1 MKNINRKSFRTKIR
15 ATKSFRMYI
24 QDFAFAV
31 TFLFRMRE
39 KIRLTFIPSF
49 MVKPSLTINSRRI
62 RLLLSSRL
70 ITRMTQTISSRR
82 IRLNF
87 SMKEIQKAATT
98 ISAKHPMVFFIRSR
112 QRIMTT
118 INNGK
123 LRVLVSPTIAQFF
136 NLGTYDPQTLGTLD
150 TKTLAQMDYVIS

>member
-1 MKNINRKSFRTKIR
+1 MRNINKKYFRMKIQ
-15 ATKSFRMYI
+15 ATKTFRMYI

-39 KIRLTFIPSF
+39 KIRLTFSPSF
-49 MVKPSLTINSRRI
+49 RVKPALTINSRRI
-62 RLLLSSRL
+62 RLILSSRL

-87 SMKEIQKAATT
+87 SMKEIQKAVTT
-98 ISAKHPMVFFIRSR
+98 VSMNHPMTFFMRSR

-118 INNGK
+118 INNGR
-123 LRVLVSPTIAQFF
+123 LRVLISPTIAQFF

-150 TKTLAQMDYVIS
+150 TKTLGQMDYVIS